1 MSGEQE
7 SKMSRKVRF
16 ALAATVLALSA
27 VSAVGTA
34 SAFPRFWG
42 AVTLYYIPL

>member
-1 MSGEQE
+1 MSH
-7 SKMSRKVRF
+7 KMRI
-16 ALAATVLALSA
+16 ALAVTVLALTAASTA
-27 VSAVGTA
+27 GPA

>member
-1 MSGEQE
+1 MTNRMQIAL
-7 SKMSRKVRF
+7 
-16 ALAATVLALSA
+16 ALAALALTA
-27 VSAVGTA
+27 VATADTA